1 MDKRVLLLAGSCAL
15 LGALAGCD
23 KNTSSSAGA
32 SQTHFPGGV
41 TSGGGTSGE
50 VMARAGG
57 TTSAPAAAAPQ
68 AGGESKRGQ
77 ATLPG
82 GSVSGTPSIPEGAGG
97 TTSGPAM
104 GGTTPG
110 AAGTKAA
117 PTPQEQQPEQK
128 GKQ

>member
-1 MDKRVLLLAGSCAL
+1 MDSRSAIL
-15 LGALAGCD
+15 LGLSVALTTALAGCN
-23 KNTSSSAGA
+23 KSGTSPASADV

-50 VMARAGG
+50 IMARASSAGATAKVGG
-57 TTSAPAAAAPQ
+57 DE
-68 AGGESKRGQ
+68 GKRGQ
-77 ATLPG
+77 AATPS
-82 GSVSGTPSIPEGAGG
+82 GSVSGTPGIPEGAGG

-117 PTPQEQQPEQK
+117 PAPK
-128 GKQ
+128 